1 MAKNNTGEDIKG
13 TTNYLGPYESWM
25 FGPGKDYDLPALGL
39 DDLHAL
45 SCIASFPDLSFV
57 RTGFDVQ
64 SLRNRQIFLPELWNE
79 NKISHVPFVSFRK
92 ELSII
97 NISPDIISDLIDIVA
112 SIFEKASVGRPGHF
126 RLNLPLAPNSFNPN
140 ALPKTKANLPGNKNP
155 KPLVVLGIID
165 DGIPFAHTAFRKLKQ
180 PDETRINAYWH
191 QSAEA
196 VKGGTDVF
204 GRSFTG
210 ADINRLIKAHDGDE
224 DAIYR
229 AAGVVSEPGKMPM
242 PLDGAY
248 SHGAHTLGI
257 MAANWPKDTE
267 DNSPIVAVDLPSTS
281 SWDTSGFGKDMYIL
295 SALHYIF
302 ARADEIA
309 QANGLKH
316 VPLVINLSYGHTGGG
331 HDGSNVLEAA
341 IDELVDLRRKTG
353 SPTIIVMPTGNAF
366 DALLH
371 AEITDQHFA
380 AADGAVTL
388 DWVVQPNDHTS
399 SYLEIWYPQGETPDD
414 YQLTITAPDGEVFH
428 PVNAG
433 SQNTRPGNG
442 GTGTTDPRPKTM
454 QPYCAISTEK
464 YRNMRW
470 RVVLAIA
477 PTEPRNLKKPA
488 APAGYWQIEMARNA
502 SNAKG
507 VSAVQLWIQR
517 DENFGQS
524 ATGAKQ
530 SVFAARAE
538 DDLYAG
544 EMPVP
549 LIRRFGSM
557 NGMATGRTTLTAAG
571 LTASS
576 LQAAKYGGSGTLRPD
591 FKTVSGAK
599 WHISGKQVDVSSV
612 TERSDFLP
620 GIIGIGTRSGSR
632 AAFSG
637 TSAASPNIARAFALA
652 FLAGLEPQDLT
663 KTQDYAKMLIGRPGF
678 QKLATKNGPTKSEI
692 PRLGG
697 NSSTQLFPA
706 A

>member
-1 MAKNNTGEDIKG
+1 MAKNNPGEDIKE

-45 SCIASFPDLSFV
+45 SCIASFPDLSFA
-57 RTGFDVQ
+57 RAGFDIQ
-64 SLRNRQIFLPELWNE
+64 SLRKSQIFLPELWNE
-79 NKISHVPFVSFRK
+79 NKISHVPFISFNK
-92 ELSII
+92 ELSIRG
-97 NISPDIISDLIDIVA
+97 ISPDIISDLIDDVV
-112 SIFEKASVGRPGHF
+112 SIFEKASAGRPGHF
-126 RLNLPLAPNSFNPN
+126 RLNLPLAPNSFNPD
-140 ALPKTKANLPGNKNP
+140 ASLKTKANLPGNKNP

-165 DGIPFAHTAFRKLKQ
+165 DGIPFAHTAFRKLNQ

-191 QSAEA
+191 QSAETI
-196 VKGGTDVF
+196 KGGTDVF

-210 ADINRLIKAHDGDE
+210 AEINRLIKTFKGDE

-257 MAANWPKDTE
+257 MAANWPEDTE

-366 DALLH
+366 GALLH

-388 DWVVQPNDHTS
+388 DWIVQPNDHTS
-399 SYLEIWYPQGETPDD
+399 SYLEIWYPQGETPDA

-442 GTGTTDPRPKTM
+442 GTGVTDPRPKTK

-502 SNAKG
+502 PNAKG
-507 VSAVQLWIQR
+507 GSAVQLWIQR
-517 DENFGQS
+517 DENFGQG

-576 LQAAKYGGSGTLRPD
+576 LQAAKYAGAGTLRPD
-591 FKTVSGAK
+591 FKTAAK
-599 WHISGKQVDVSSV
+599 VEWHISGKQVDVSSV

-637 TSAASPNIARAFALA
+637 TSAASPAIARAVAEA
-652 FLAGLEPQDLT
+652 FLAGAKPKDIH
-663 KTQDYAKMLIGRPGF
+663 KTADYTSMLNSQPNIKAIDPAITPSKG
-678 QKLATKNGPTKSEI
+678 AM
-692 PRLGG
+692 PRLGRFAK
-697 NSSTQLFPA
+697 TA